1 MPDVGRGSQDP
12 PGIAPAAHDLLSN
25 PRPVLTHTDSSSAGC
40 RCSTKLLDQAP
51 SPNPPRP
58 GTALQLAASGCVKR
72 DSAQCPSLPQM
83 PSGTGRVSYVCRT
96 TTRSCSHPLR
106 PPLIG
111 PVTSSCPCRG
121 FVTAFAGNCPFSNG
135 KDTMMK
141 LIWVGCIFGAG
152 YVLGRPEGRAKLAE
166 LLQHPEVTQLKQ
178 QATSTASTAV
188 KTSRHQLS
196 TATQKFKDNAAQR
209 RPGTST
215 DASAA
220 VTDSASRRRLRL
232 PQFARQGVRSGGSAV
247 PVAGPVPVAT
257 ETAAPDTSPSATPIS
272 QASSSPPVE
281 DA

>member
-1 MPDVGRGSQDP
+1 
-12 PGIAPAAHDLLSN
+12 
-25 PRPVLTHTDSSSAGC
+25 
-40 RCSTKLLDQAP
+40 
-51 SPNPPRP
+51 
-58 GTALQLAASGCVKR
+58 
-72 DSAQCPSLPQM
+72 
-83 PSGTGRVSYVCRT
+83 
-96 TTRSCSHPLR
+96 
-106 PPLIG
+106 
-111 PVTSSCPCRG
+111 
-121 FVTAFAGNCPFSNG
+121 
-135 KDTMMK
+135 MK

-196 TATQKFKDNAAQR
+196 TATQKIKDNVTQR
-209 RPGTST
+209 GPGTST

-247 PVAGPVPVAT
+247 PVAGPVAAAT
-257 ETAAPDTSPSATPIS
+257 ETATPDTSPSATPIS